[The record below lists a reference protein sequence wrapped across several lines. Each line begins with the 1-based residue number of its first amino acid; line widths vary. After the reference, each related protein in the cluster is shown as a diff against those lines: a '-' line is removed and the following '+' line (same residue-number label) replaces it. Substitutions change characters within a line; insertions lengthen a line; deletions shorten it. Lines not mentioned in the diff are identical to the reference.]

1 MRGESCEE
9 MLLLSCYCFFEDQCI
24 DLLALNS
31 RGLTRFLTSY
41 DHLFPEKPV
50 AVVQLEEQLAADQV
64 GRLVAP
70 AAVADI
76 AVEKR
81 TVAVAGPVVEQPV
94 VPVAGPEPL
103 QPGCRYQESN
113 LHRSVQQ
120 VRLVRLVL
128 YKSMYGVLERH

>member
-31 RGLTRFLTSY
+31 RPNSFSNFLRSS
-41 DHLFPEKPV
+41 FPEKPV